1 MLDKTRRV
9 VVTGMG
15 VVSPIGVDITS
26 FWENAKAGVCGI
38 KPITAFDTSN
48 YKVKLAAQVDPFDME
63 AYFSMRELKTC
74 DRFTQ
79 FARIAAKQAMNDAK
93 LPENLNRS
101 RFGVI
106 IGSGIGGV
114 GSIES
119 SYQQMLDR
127 GPTRITPYFIPMAL
141 ANLAAGQVAI
151 DHHAQGY
158 CSCVV
163 TACAAGA
170 NAIGDAFHKIKFGLM
185 DVMLAGGSEA
195 SITPLSMAGFMV
207 MRALNESEDPTRASI
222 PFDKERSGFV
232 MGEGA
237 GVLVLEEYEHAQQRG
252 AHIYAELVG
261 YGATCD
267 AHHITAPIESGDGGA
282 NAMIMAMQ
290 EANVQP
296 HEVDYINAHGTSTPL
311 NDKTETKA
319 IKTAL
324 KEHASNVAVSSTKSM
339 TGHMLGAAGAVEA
352 ILSIKAIE
360 DGFIPATINTNA
372 DDSECDLDVVAK
384 VGRHANIHVVL
395 SNSLGF
401 GGHNATLCFRKVNL

>member
-1 MLDKTRRV
+1 MLDKQRRV
-9 VVTGMG
+9 VVTGLG
-15 VVSPIGVDITS
+15 AVTPIGSTVES
-26 FWENAKAGVCGI
+26 FWNNVKEGKNGI
-38 KPITAFDTSN
+38 KPITAFDTTH
-48 YKVKLAAQVDPFDME
+48 YKVKVAAQVDPFDME
-63 AYFSMRELKTC
+63 AYFSTRELKTC

-79 FARIAAKQAMNDAK
+79 FARISAKQAMEDAQ
-93 LPENLNRS
+93 LPDTIDYS

-114 GSIES
+114 SSIES
-119 SYQQMLDR
+119 AYQQMLDR

-151 DHHAQGY
+151 DHHAKGY
-158 CSCVV
+158 CSCVI

-185 DVMLAGGSEA
+185 DIMLAGGSEA
-195 SITPLSMAGFMV
+195 SITPLAIAGFMV
-207 MRALNESEDPTRASI
+207 MRALNESEDVNKASI
-222 PFDKERSGFV
+222 PFDQARSGFV

-237 GVLVLEEYEHAQQRG
+237 GVLVLEEYEHALKRG
-252 AHIYAELVG
+252 AHIYAEIVG

-267 AHHITAPIESGDGGA
+267 AHHITAPIENGDGGA
-282 NAMIMAMQ
+282 QAMIMAMQ
-290 EANVQP
+290 EAQVSASD
-296 HEVDYINAHGTSTPL
+296 VDYINAHGTSTPL

-324 KEHASNVAVSSTKSM
+324 QDHAYKVAVSSTKSM

-352 ILSIKAIE
+352 IISIKAIE
-360 DGFIPATINTNA
+360 EGFIPATINTTAN
-372 DDSECDLDVVAK
+372 DPECDLDVVPG
-384 VGRHANIHVVL
+384 VGRKQDVNVVL

-401 GGHNATLCFRKVNL
+401 GGHNATLCFRKVNS